1 MTDGARVAL
10 TFDAEHPD
18 RPNEGDLT
26 DAILASLAGAGARAT
41 FFLQGRWVEAE
52 PARVQSIAAA
62 GHLIG
67 NHSHYHARIPL
78 LTAHGLRTDVTTAE
92 EIIRDEVGV
101 DPRPWFRAPFG
112 NGAERP
118 ELLELLNALGYRHVG
133 WHIAPEE
140 WQPAA
145 SPAGVADMV
154 VDGVRTHGDSAI
166 VLMHTWPAPVRDA
179 LPEIL
184 ERLAARGARFVTVDE
199 LDLPPGLASIA
210 DPQPGALA
218 PPVGAG

>member
-18 RPNEGDLT
+18 RPSSGDHT
-26 DAILASLAGAGARAT
+26 DAILAALDAADARAT
-41 FFLQGRWVEAE
+41 FFLQGRWVEAM
-52 PARVQSIAAA
+52 PQAARSIADG

-78 LTAHGLRTDVTTAE
+78 FSGHGLRTDITTAE

-112 NGAERP
+112 NGAEQP
-118 ELLELLNALGYRHVG
+118 ELLELLGALGYRHVG
-133 WHIAPEE
+133 WNVAAEE
-140 WQPAA
+140 WQPGQTAA
-145 SPAGVADMV
+145 AVADAV
-154 VDGVRTHGDSAI
+154 VDGVHSHGNGAI
-166 VLMHTWPAPVRDA
+166 VLFHTWPDPVVEGLLA
-179 LPEIL
+179 AIH
-184 ERLAARGARFVTVDE
+184 RLAADGVRFVAVDE
-199 LDLPPGLASIA
+199 LDLPPGLASIGE
-210 DPQPGALA
+210 PQPGALT